1 MHFWSVSGKINPIND
16 ENTSKYV
23 LKDLSL
29 GSGSILEL
37 ERGQNDEML
46 SRVHPSPSTS
56 GRSLG
61 AVVSAKMGQDHRE
74 RPFET
79 YFNVFSSVLGF
90 ILPQSD
96 QKCTF

>member
-1 MHFWSVSGKINPIND
+1 MQFWSILGKIKPRNGEKTHKN
-16 ENTSKYV
+16 E
-23 LKDLSL
+23 LRGLSW

-61 AVVSAKMGQDHRE
+61 AVVSAEMCRDYRE
-74 RPFET
+74 RPVGT
-79 YFNVFSSVLGF
+79 YFDVIS
-90 ILPQSD
+90 
-96 QKCTF
+96 